1 MARLPKPWYRAERK
15 AWFVIVNGVQHN
27 LGPDKKDAQRRFH
40 ALMREPKKKRVSALS
55 LAAVIDEFLEWVQKN
70 RSAANYE
77 GYRYRLQRFI
87 ARYPELGVDEVRP
100 YHVEKWAGGYNI
112 SKTTRRNYLR
122 AVKRCFR
129 WAKQQGYIADNPIAD
144 MEVPA
149 AESREIVIRRPE
161 FERLLSQ
168 CRDQTFHDVLVTAWE
183 TGCRPQELAKVTAA
197 HVDLPNERW
206 VFRQSESKMK
216 RIARVVYLGTESIKI
231 TQRLMEA
238 NPTGPIFRNSRGRPW
253 TMGAINSAIK
263 RLRSRIGRA
272 ELDRQGGITTAEVDA
287 YITKLSPTKTVK
299 GKRVQKSQRELR
311 GEATRKLRNQK
322 AAKLAQGYCLYAL
335 RHSWA
340 THALENG
347 IDSLTVAVL
356 MGHKDPSILSRVY
369 QHLSHNPKHLLE
381 QARKATA
388 PAATPSN

>member
-15 AWFVIVNGVQHN
+15 AWFVTINGVQHN

-40 ALMREPKKKRVSALS
+40 QLMREPKSKRVSSLS

-70 RSAANYE
+70 RSPANYE

-87 ARYPELGVDEVRP
+87 TRYPDLGVDEVRP
-100 YHVEKWAGGYNI
+100 YHVEKWAGSYDI

-149 AESREIVIRRPE
+149 AEGREVVIRRPE
-161 FERLLSQ
+161 FERLLSH
-168 CRDQTFHDVLVTAWE
+168 CRDQTFKDVLVTAWE
-183 TGCRPQELAKVTAA
+183 TGCRPQELVKVTAA
-197 HVDLPNERW
+197 HVDLLNERW

-216 RIARVVYLGTESIKI
+216 RIARVVYLGSESFQI
-231 TQRLMEA
+231 TKRLMDA
-238 NPTGPIFRNSRGRPW
+238 HPTGPIFRNSRGRPW
-253 TMGAINSAIK
+253 TMGAINSAVK
-263 RLRSRIGRA
+263 RLRSRIGRE
-272 ELDRQGGITTAEVDA
+272 ELERRGGIAAAEVEA
-287 YITKLSPTKTVK
+287 YVRKLSPSRTVK

-311 GEATRKLRNQK
+311 AEATRKLRNQK
-322 AAKLAQGYCLYAL
+322 SAKLAQGYCLYAL

-356 MGHKDPSILSRVY
+356 MGQLSLVRLLPSR
-369 QHLSHNPKHLLE
+369 
-381 QARKATA
+381 A
-388 PAATPSN
+388 